1 MKVSEITLVDV
12 AKYLRIEYVNAED
25 LDETILPDILKVA
38 KEYISNYTGI
48 HDKDVAD
55 EFTATG
61 IASSFKLSEN
71 PIVAGSQVVKL
82 NDVIQTVD
90 VDYTID
96 SIKGVVTFASI
107 PDDEDEIDVTYEYG
121 LDAFEDFY
129 ICVMVLCQD
138 MYDNRA
144 YYVDK
149 TNLNKVVSSILDMH
163 RTNLLPS
170 VEVV

>member
-1 MKVSEITLVDV
+1 M
-12 AKYLRIEYVNAED
+12 
-25 LDETILPDILKVA
+25 
-38 KEYISNYTGI
+38 
-48 HDKDVAD
+48 
-55 EFTATG
+55 
-61 IASSFKLSEN
+61 SEN
-71 PIVAGSQVVKL
+71 PIVEDSQVVKL

-96 SIKGVVTFASI
+96 SVKGIVTFTSI
-107 PDDEDEIDVTYEYG
+107 PDDEDEVDITYEYG

-144 YYVDK
+144 MYVDK